1 MGPVGSPCHALYVQT
16 TGSRP
21 TPDFFLLCST
31 LAPPTPSDVFK
42 PQPQQEPVW
51 RTGLPAKMHAQSPG
65 EPGGCLVFVVWLV
78 FSFFKKKIKQVD
90 LSCGC
95 EGCLGV
101 VGWQDVLRAGDL
113 SSSLGPL
120 FGPPSSGADWGLQV
134 WRVAGPGPCW
144 TSVPSVAASVPLAAP
159 GPPRPQRSR

>member
-1 MGPVGSPCHALYVQT
+1 MGSPCHALYVQT

-65 EPGGCLVFVVWLV
+65 EPGGCLVFVVWLF
-78 FSFFKKKIKQVD
+78 FSFFKKIKQVD
-90 LSCGC
+90 LEKKKMVKWFSNFFF
-95 EGCLGV
+95 
-101 VGWQDVLRAGDL
+101 
-113 SSSLGPL
+113 SSSNILWTQHNISRAFGKTDVQRGPISATL
-120 FGPPSSGADWGLQV
+120 ICGVDMTSSFYQHHHQIWSLPHALLLDGNL
-134 WRVAGPGPCW
+134 
-144 TSVPSVAASVPLAAP
+144 L
-159 GPPRPQRSR
+159 